1 MPLRL
6 APPGAGVR
14 EPRRATRMAIVANSR
29 AGSGLLVLWRN
40 RVLVEARGHAPHLV
54 GPEGFERPQQPIVLE
69 GEAGGPAGFVQ
80 LDASHDGIGQL
91 SDNVETPLRFIDPMF
106 ELGRAEGAVR
116 RALVRA
122 LAIARWSEA
131 TRFCAQCGLELAWDE
146 PGRIKICANA
156 EPHRHWPR
164 LDPSAIMLV
173 SDGERMLLGRQPT
186 WPAGMYSTLAGF
198 VEPGESVEETVAREV
213 FEESGIHVGRV
224 TYFGSEPWPFPRSL
238 MLGFF
243 AEATSHEIVRGDELE
258 DVRWFTRDE
267 GLELQRTLS
276 ERTPYADT
284 IARRL
289 IATWLLEQQKLS

>member
-1 MPLRL
+1 
-6 APPGAGVR
+6 
-14 EPRRATRMAIVANSR
+14 MAIVTNSR
-29 AGSGLLVLWRN
+29 AGFGLLVFWRN
-40 RVLVEARGHAPHLV
+40 RVLVEARGRAPHLV
-54 GPEGFERPQQPIVLE
+54 APEAFERPQQAIALG

-80 LDASHDGIGQL
+80 LDASQDGLAQL
-91 SDNVETPLRFIDPMF
+91 SDDAEAPLRFIDPIF

-122 LAIARWSEA
+122 LAVARWSEA

-173 SDGERMLLGRQPT
+173 SDGERMLLGRQRT

-213 FEESGIHVGRV
+213 FEESGIRVGRV

-243 AEATSHEIVRGDELE
+243 AEATSNEIERGDELE
-258 DVRWFTRDE
+258 DVRWFTYDE
-267 GLELQRTLS
+267 GIELQRTLS

-289 IATWLLEQQKLS
+289 IATWLRQKGNVSAFSP

>member
-1 MPLRL
+1 
-6 APPGAGVR
+6 
-14 EPRRATRMAIVANSR
+14 MAIVTGTR
-29 AGSGLLVLWRN
+29 TESGLLVLWRN
-40 RVLVEARGHAPHLV
+40 RVLVEARGRVPHLV
-54 GPEGFERPQQPIVLE
+54 APGGFDRPQQPIALE
-69 GEAGGPAGFVQ
+69 ADAGGPAGFVQ
-80 LDASHDGIGQL
+80 LDASKDGLAQL
-91 SDNVETPLRFIDPMF
+91 AERAEIPLRFIDPMF

-122 LAIARWSEA
+122 LAVARWSES
-131 TRFCAQCGLELAWDE
+131 TQFCAQCGLELAWDE
-146 PGRIKICANA
+146 TGSIKICANA

-186 WPAGMYSTLAGF
+186 WPEGMYSTLAGF

-213 FEESGIHVGRV
+213 FEESGVRIGRV

-243 AEATSHEIVRGDELE
+243 AEATTTDILRGDELE
-258 DVRWFTRDE
+258 DVRWFTYDE
-267 GLELQRTLS
+267 GIALQQTLS
-276 ERTPYADT
+276 ERAPYADT

-289 IATWLLEQQKLS
+289 IATWLREKSRS

>member
-1 MPLRL
+1 M
-6 APPGAGVR
+6 AMVTGT
-14 EPRRATRMAIVANSR
+14 RAE
-29 AGSGLLVLWRN
+29 SGLLVLWRN
-40 RVLVEARGHAPHLV
+40 RVLVEARGRVPYLV
-54 GPEGFERPQQPIVLE
+54 APEGFERPQQPIALE
-69 GEAGGPAGFVQ
+69 ADAGGPAGFVQ
-80 LDASHDGIGQL
+80 LDASQDGLAQL
-91 SDNVETPLRFIDPMF
+91 SEGAEAPLRFIDPMF

-122 LAIARWSEA
+122 LAVARWSET
-131 TRFCAQCGLELAWDE
+131 TRFCAQCGSELAWDE

-186 WPAGMYSTLAGF
+186 WPEGMYSTLAGF

-213 FEESGIHVGRV
+213 FEESGIRTGRV

-243 AEATSHEIVRGDELE
+243 AEATTTEIVRGDELE
-258 DVRWFTRDE
+258 DVRWFTYDE
-267 GLELQRTLS
+267 GIALQRTLS

-289 IATWLLEQQKLS
+289 IATWLRERK

>member
-1 MPLRL
+1 MTIVT
-6 APPGAGVR
+6 GA
-14 EPRRATRMAIVANSR
+14 RAD
-29 AGSGLLVLWRN
+29 SGLLVLWRN
-40 RVLVEARGHAPHLV
+40 RVLVDARGRVPHLV
-54 GPEGFERPQQPIVLE
+54 APEAFERPQQPIALGAE
-69 GEAGGPAGFVQ
+69 TGGPAGFVQ
-80 LDASHDGIGQL
+80 LDASQDGLAQL
-91 SDNVETPLRFIDPMF
+91 AEDADAPLRFIDPMF

-122 LAIARWSEA
+122 LALARWSEA
-131 TRFCAQCGLELAWDE
+131 TRFCAQCGLALAWDE

-186 WPAGMYSTLAGF
+186 WPEGMYSTLAGF
-198 VEPGESVEETVAREV
+198 VEPGETVEETVAREV
-213 FEESGIHVGRV
+213 FEESGVRTGRV

-243 AEATSHEIVRGDELE
+243 AEATTTDIVRGDELE
-258 DVRWFTRDE
+258 DVRWFTYDE
-267 GLELQRTLS
+267 GIALQQTLS
-276 ERTPYADT
+276 ERAPYADT

-289 IATWLLEQQKLS
+289 IATWLREKSRS

>member
-1 MPLRL
+1 
-6 APPGAGVR
+6 
-14 EPRRATRMAIVANSR
+14 MAIVANSR

-40 RVLVEARGHAPHLV
+40 RVLVEARGRAPHLV
-54 GPEGFERPQQPIVLE
+54 APEGFERPQQPIALE

-80 LDASHDGIGQL
+80 LDASQDGLAQL
-91 SDNVETPLRFIDPMF
+91 SDDAAAPLRFIDPMF

-122 LAIARWSEA
+122 LAVARWSEA

-198 VEPGESVEETVAREV
+198 VEPGETVEETVAREV
-213 FEESGIHVGRV
+213 FEESGIRVGRV

-258 DVRWFTRDE
+258 DVRWFTCDE
-267 GLELQRTLS
+267 GLDLQRTLS
-276 ERTPYADT
+276 ERTPHADT

-289 IATWLLEQQKLS
+289 IATWLRQKGNVSAFSP

>member
-1 MPLRL
+1 M
-6 APPGAGVR
+6 GVG
-14 EPRRATRMAIVANSR
+14 EPRRAMRMAIVADSR

-40 RVLVEARGHAPHLV
+40 RVLVEARGRVPHLV
-54 GPEGFERPQQPIVLE
+54 AREGFERPQQPIALE
-69 GEAGGPAGFVQ
+69 SEAGGPAGFVQ
-80 LDASHDGIGQL
+80 LDASQDGLAQL
-91 SDNVETPLRFIDPMF
+91 AEEAGAPLRFIDPMF

-122 LAIARWSEA
+122 LAVARWSEA
-131 TRFCAQCGLELAWDE
+131 TGFCAQCGFGLAWDE
-146 PGRIKICANA
+146 PGRSKICANA

-186 WPAGMYSTLAGF
+186 WPEGMYSTLAGF

-213 FEESGIHVGRV
+213 FEESGVRVGRV

-243 AEATSHEIVRGDELE
+243 AEATTTEIVRGDELE
-258 DVRWFTRDE
+258 DVRWFTYDE
-267 GLELQRTLS
+267 GIALQKALA

-289 IATWLLEQQKLS
+289 IATWLRERK